1 MRVLITGAS
10 GFVGRHLAAHLRK
23 VQPQAAIYGTMLV
36 PQESASAAV
45 NKSCALD
52 LRDEGQ
58 VRRLIDDCKPDAI
71 YHLAAQAFVP
81 RSFENPWET
90 LENNI
95 RSQLNII
102 QSCLALKMRPRILIV
117 GSAEIYGAV
126 AAHQLPMTEETS
138 LQPNSPYSVSK
149 AAQDMLGLQFY
160 LSHQMPI
167 MRARPF
173 NHIGPGQNIRFVAPA
188 FAMQIA
194 KIEAKQ
200 QAPCI
205 YIGNLQARRDF
216 TDVRDIVRA
225 YHLMIEKG
233 RPGEAYNV
241 ASGKAYS
248 IQYVLDTLL
257 DMSGIKIE
265 TQVDPA
271 RLRPVDVPEIR
282 GDAGK
287 LRRDTGWQPKRPFEA
302 ALQDVL
308 TDCRQRITRNQ
319 GGQNLWQKRR

>member
-302 ALQDVL
+302 ALHDVL

-319 GGQNLWQKRR
+319 EGQNLWQKRR